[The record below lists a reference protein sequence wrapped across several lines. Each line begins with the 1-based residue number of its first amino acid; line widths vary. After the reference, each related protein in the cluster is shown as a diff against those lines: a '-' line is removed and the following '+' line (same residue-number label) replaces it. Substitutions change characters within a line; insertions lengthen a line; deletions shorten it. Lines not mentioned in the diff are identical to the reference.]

1 MLNAITTLLLFQ
13 LIGEVLS
20 QVLNLPIPGPVVG
33 MALLFLTLLV
43 RAPVAQQLRETA
55 QNMLQHLSL
64 LFVPAGVGVMLHVR
78 RVADEWLAIVVA
90 LVLSTVIT
98 VAVTA
103 FTIQVV
109 TRLVRSF
116 NNQETSR

>member
-13 LIGEVLS
+13 LIGEALS
-20 QVLNLPIPGPVVG
+20 QVFSLPIPGPVVG
-33 MALLFLTLLV
+33 MALLFLTLIARV
-43 RAPVAQQLRETA
+43 RVAQQLRETA

-78 RVADEWLAIVVA
+78 RVADEWLAIAVA

-98 VAVTA
+98 VAATA
-103 FTIQVV
+103 FTIQLVA
-109 TRLVRSF
+109 RLVRSF
-116 NNQETSR
+116 DNQETSR